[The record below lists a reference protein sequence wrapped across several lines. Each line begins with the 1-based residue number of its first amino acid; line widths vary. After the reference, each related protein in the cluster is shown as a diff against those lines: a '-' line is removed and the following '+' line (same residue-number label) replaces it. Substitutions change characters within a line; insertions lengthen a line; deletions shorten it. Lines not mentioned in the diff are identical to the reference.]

1 MSNITIFLTNNIGV
15 LVALLAVIFGLVKA
29 IISKNKQKIYT
40 GIYDLIGN
48 AELLYNNGPE
58 KFDYVFKNAYNKV
71 PKMLRFLIS
80 EEDVRRAI
88 EYSLN
93 KLQAYAIL
101 QNKTITDGATTI
113 PAAQ

>member
-40 GIYDLIGN
+40 GIYDLIGD
-48 AELLYNNGPE
+48 AELLYSKGPE

-71 PKMLRFLIS
+71 PKVLRYLIS
-80 EEDVRRAI
+80 EDDVRRAI

-101 QNKTITDGATTI
+101 QNKTITEETASI
-113 PAAQ
+113 PVVQ